1 MKSTPQ
7 AAVRERFESK
17 EALVD
22 AILAAD
28 MLRPSDDESGE
39 ELKARLIK
47 APNSK
52 LLRLHGQ
59 QTKVQT
65 DFGGRDAL
73 VDALCKLKFE
83 GRKVE
88 EAWRDRVA
96 GWSNGKLLDLHGS
109 LSKRAKRTA
118 NRS

>member
-22 AILAAD
+22 AIVAAD
-28 MLRPSDDESGE
+28 LLRPSDDETGD

-52 LLRLHGQ
+52 LLRLHRQ
-59 QTKVQT
+59 QAAVQSG
-65 DFGGRDAL
+65 FGGRDAL

-109 LSKRAKRTA
+109 LSKRSKRAAVKT
-118 NRS
+118 